1 MRKLCAMFLRAVCAG
16 LALAATIGVSQV
28 QVLDSTYTNTFDV
41 GTNTADFSGSGSV
54 SSWIY
59 WYGVGYSNTSMT
71 NDVDL
76 DVNNNTNSGSL
87 LVVAPFATNDQ
98 CVFFG
103 TFQNTGAYSGG
114 VTASILDLT
123 NLTFWIR
130 MAPGTAPRVSG
141 ATNADFGAIGVG
153 FITTGNSYEQIGAPT
168 IPLAASN
175 SWVQLIVPVSV
186 TVSPVVV
193 KGVVFDYNSYGGY
206 PLFPV
211 SFNIDTIM
219 VHLHEPYFS
228 TPKLLLPQKA
238 VSGLN
243 CIAASVGTSGQES
256 YRYQVCTV
264 ASSGYSFTDGAN
276 VTYSWNT
283 KSFPLGTGGG
293 GFQQHLFLVGNYA
306 PGAYDQSADYNLPDV
321 FWVTVQQ
328 NDVLTTNGDG
338 SVTDTAGT
346 ATMNFRLKTNEASG
360 NSMLFN
366 TTSPTDTVNNPNGW
380 PIEPIATL
388 SVPAGAQGNWTV
400 NVQNSTN
407 ITITGPGG
415 SHTNFNI
422 TAAQAA
428 IFADPVSICL
438 GGQPNVTTA
447 GGKASVYNSFSL
459 AGAPGAFSDNFLT
472 DTTLNTTIW
481 KNLAN
486 DTNGLYLVPATSKYW
501 VAWTLPDSGY
511 SLQSKAD
518 LHTIGNWTAS
528 SSPIIRVNAHD
539 QALIDR
545 TALPSASQGYF
556 QLVQYQFT
564 GLQVLPQG
572 ETNAPGT
579 MTGYTGTAY
588 VPGLTTDSGV
598 ANFTINAVDPTF
610 HIISGVTDTIHLVDN
625 SGAGNSTD
633 PNDAPMVNGTLAA
646 AIAFNI
652 TGTFTVTATDVTT
665 PSITAGTTPIT
676 IDNH

>member
-1 MRKLCAMFLRAVCAG
+1 MFIPLRRAALMG
-16 LALAATIGVSQV
+16 LALAASIGVSKAQ
-28 QVLDSTYTNTFDV
+28 LLTTSYTNNFDV

-59 WYGVGYSNTSMT
+59 WYGVGYGNTPMT
-71 NDVDL
+71 NDVFH
-76 DVNNNTNSGSL
+76 DVNNNASSGSL
-87 LVVAPFATNDQ
+87 LVGAPFATYDQ

-103 TFQNTGAYSGG
+103 TFQNTGTYSGG
-114 VTASILDLT
+114 VTANILSFT
-123 NLTFWIR
+123 NITFWIK
-130 MAPGTAPRVSG
+130 MAPGVVPRQSG
-141 ATNADFGAIGVG
+141 GSNADFGSIGVG
-153 FITTGNSYEQIGAPT
+153 IITPGNGYEQFAAPT

-175 SWVQLIVPVSV
+175 SWVQLTALVND
-186 TVSPVVV
+186 TVATTTA
-193 KGVVFDYNSYGGY
+193 KGITFDYNSYGGY
-206 PLFPV
+206 PLVPV
-211 SFNIDTIM
+211 SFNIDSLKFNYTPVILPPPTM
-219 VHLHEPYFS
+219 VRPVAAI
-228 TPKLLLPQKA
+228 P
-238 VSGLN
+238 GLN
-243 CIAASVGTSGQES
+243 CIASTAGSAGQ
-256 YRYQVCTV
+256 YNRYQVCTA

-283 KSFPLGTGGG
+283 GTFPLGTGGG
-293 GFQQHLFLVGNYA
+293 GWQQHFFLVGNYA
-306 PGAYDQSADYNLPDV
+306 PGQYDTAADYNLPDV

-539 QALIDR
+539 QALIDS
-545 TALPSASQGYF
+545 TVLPSASQGYF